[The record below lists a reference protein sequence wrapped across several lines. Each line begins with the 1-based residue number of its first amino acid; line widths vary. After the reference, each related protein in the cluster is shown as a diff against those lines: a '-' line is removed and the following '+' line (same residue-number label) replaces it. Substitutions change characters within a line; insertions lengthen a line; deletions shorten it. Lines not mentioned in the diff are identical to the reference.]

1 MKMRRLTS
9 SLVATV
15 TAIVLLG
22 TVAVAPEAG
31 AASAAEKGK
40 GVALDRKKGNCMACH
55 VMDNVPLP
63 GNVGPPLLAM
73 KARFP
78 DKAVLRAQI
87 YDSTVKNPQSMMPP
101 FGKHRVLTD
110 EEIDN
115 IVEYLYT
122 L

>member
-1 MKMRRLTS
+1 MRRLMS

-15 TAIVLLG
+15 TAIMLLG

-31 AASAAEKGK
+31 AASAAEDGK
-40 GVALDRKKGNCMACH
+40 AVAFNRKKGNCMTCH
-55 VMDNVPLP
+55 VMDDAILA

-78 DKAVLRAQI
+78 DKAILRAQI
-87 YDSTVKNPQSMMPP
+87 YDATIKNPQSMMPP
-101 FGKHRVLTD
+101 FGKHGVLSD
-110 EEIDN
+110 KEIDN

>member
-1 MKMRRLTS
+1 MRRLMS

-15 TAIVLLG
+15 TAVMLLG
-22 TVAVAPEAG
+22 TVAFSPEAG
-31 AASAAEKGK
+31 AASAAEDGK
-40 GVALDRKKGNCMACH
+40 AVAFDRKKGNCMTCH
-55 VMDNVPLP
+55 VMDDATLP
-63 GNVGPPLLAM
+63 GNVGPPLLAI

-87 YDSTVKNPQSMMPP
+87 YDATVKNPQSMMPP
-101 FGKHRVLTD
+101 FGKYRVLTD
-110 EEIDN
+110 KEIDN

>member
-1 MKMRRLTS
+1 MS

-15 TAIVLLG
+15 TAVMLLG
-22 TVAVAPEAG
+22 TVAFSPEAG
-31 AASAAEKGK
+31 AASAAEDGK
-40 GVALDRKKGNCMACH
+40 AVAFDRKKGNCMTCH
-55 VMDNVPLP
+55 VMDGATLP

-87 YDSTVKNPQSMMPP
+87 YDATVINPQSMMPP

-110 EEIDN
+110 KEIDN

>member
-1 MKMRRLTS
+1 MPKLMS

-15 TAIVLLG
+15 TAIMLLG
-22 TVAVAPEAG
+22 TVTVSPEAG
-31 AASAAEKGK
+31 AASAVEDGK
-40 GVALDRKKGNCMACH
+40 AVAFDRKKGNCMTCH
-55 VMDNVPLP
+55 VMDDATLP

-87 YDSTVKNPQSMMPP
+87 YDATKKNPPSMMPP
-101 FGKHRVLTD
+101 FGTYGVLTD
-110 EEIDN
+110 KEIDN

>member
-1 MKMRRLTS
+1 MRRLMS

-15 TAIVLLG
+15 TAIMLLG
-22 TVAVAPEAG
+22 TMAVAPGAG
-31 AASAAEKGK
+31 ASSTAEKGK
-40 GVALDRKKGNCMACH
+40 AVAFDRKKGNCMTCH
-55 VMDNVPLP
+55 VIDDATLP

-73 KARFP
+73 KQRFP

-87 YDSTVKNPQSMMPP
+87 YDATRKNPQSMMPP
-101 FGKHRVLTD
+101 FGKNGILTD
-110 EEIDN
+110 EKIDN

>member
-1 MKMRRLTS
+1 MRRLMS

-15 TAIVLLG
+15 TAIMLLG
-22 TVAVAPEAG
+22 TVAVSPEAG
-31 AASAAEKGK
+31 AASAVEDGK
-40 GVALDRKKGNCMACH
+40 AVAYDRKKGNCMTCH
-55 VMDNVPLP
+55 VMDDATLA

-78 DKAVLRAQI
+78 DKAVLREQI
-87 YDSTVKNPQSMMPP
+87 YDATVKNPQSMMPP
-101 FGKHRVLTD
+101 FGRHGVLSD
-110 EEIDN
+110 KEIDN

>member
-1 MKMRRLTS
+1 MQKSMG
-9 SLVATV
+9 SLLAGV

-22 TVAVAPEAG
+22 TMVVTPQAG
-31 AASAAEKGK
+31 AASAAEEGK
-40 GVALDRKKGNCMACH
+40 AAAFDRKKGNCMTCH
-55 VMDNVPLP
+55 VMDDATLA
-63 GNVGPPLLAM
+63 GNVGPPLLAI

-87 YDSTVKNPQSMMPP
+87 YDATQKNPQSMMPP
-101 FGKHRVLTD
+101 FGKYGVLTD
-110 EEIDN
+110 KEIDY

>member
-1 MKMRRLTS
+1 MRRLMN
-9 SLVATV
+9 SLVAIV
-15 TAIVLLG
+15 TAIMLLG
-22 TVAVAPEAG
+22 TVAVSPEAG

-40 GVALDRKKGNCMACH
+40 AVALDRKKGNCMACH

-63 GNVGPPLLAM
+63 GNVGPPLLAI

-101 FGKHRVLTD
+101 FGKYGILTD
-110 EEIDN
+110 KEIDN

>member
-1 MKMRRLTS
+1 MRRLMS
-9 SLVATV
+9 SLVAGV
-15 TAIVLLG
+15 TAIMLLG

-31 AASAAEKGK
+31 AASAVEDGK
-40 GVALDRKKGNCMACH
+40 AVAYDRKKGNCMTCH
-55 VMDNVPLP
+55 VMDDAKLA

-87 YDSTVKNPQSMMPP
+87 YDATIKNPQSMMPP
-101 FGKHRVLTD
+101 FGKHGVLTD
-110 EEIDN
+110 KEIDN